1 MVLWLVFAVKKYFV
15 RYRWTVCYST
25 CKKSPKQSVHSTL
38 ILIQLYCNFF
48 FSFMGELQYVSLL
61 GDHLVPSTH
70 KLFVSCQLWTNWV
83 LSFLLSEVSWR
94 RCSCSSPLP
103 FSFKEAI
110 FFPPIVDFYS
120 KCSIGL
126 QSTHVWWQCVSAVS
140 LTKALHSHFF
150 CNTVVGKTLE
160 GFHVLEAARAILYW
174 FLVENIFMMWIN
186 KISEEID
193 IIFIYTGGG
202 GRSSQKLLS
211 ITSPKP

>member
-1 MVLWLVFAVKKYFV
+1 MVFWLVFAVKKYFV

-48 FSFMGELQYVSLL
+48 FFLHGRVAVCVIIRWSSRTFHTQTICFLSALNKLSAFLSPQWSVLKALLLQFTFTFFFQRS
-61 GDHLVPSTH
+61 D
-70 KLFVSCQLWTNWV
+70 F
-83 LSFLLSEVSWR
+83 
-94 RCSCSSPLP
+94 
-103 FSFKEAI
+103 FS
-110 FFPPIVDFYS
+110 PIVDFYS